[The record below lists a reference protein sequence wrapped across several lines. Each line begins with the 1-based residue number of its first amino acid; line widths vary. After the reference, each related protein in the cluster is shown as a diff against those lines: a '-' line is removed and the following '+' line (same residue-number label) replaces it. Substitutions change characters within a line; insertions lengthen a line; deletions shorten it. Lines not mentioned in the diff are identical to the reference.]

1 MTTGRRSFPLIDE
14 RKQLRSF
21 GFLFGVILALIV
33 PAIIWYRH
41 AAIGTGAMVSIA
53 LGLASAG
60 MGQFR
65 PSWLAEPFA
74 RWMALARILNRIMT
88 GILLTVV
95 FFVIVTPTGLIRQ
108 WIGGPVPHSF
118 RRFRDAQVRT
128 YWQERERTP
137 TDPGRYTKPY

>member
-1 MTTGRRSFPLIDE
+1 MIDE

-21 GFLFGVILALIV
+21 GYLFGVISALIV

-41 AAIGTGAMVSIA
+41 GAFGPGAMVSIA
-53 LGLASAG
+53 FGLASAG
-60 MGQFR
+60 IGFIR
-65 PSWLAEPFA
+65 PYWLAKPFA
-74 RWMALARILNRIMT
+74 KWMALARFLNRIMT

-95 FFVIVTPTGLIRQ
+95 FFIIMTPIGLVRQ

-128 YWQERERTP
+128 YWQKRERTP
-137 TDPGRYTKPY
+137 TDTGRYSKPY